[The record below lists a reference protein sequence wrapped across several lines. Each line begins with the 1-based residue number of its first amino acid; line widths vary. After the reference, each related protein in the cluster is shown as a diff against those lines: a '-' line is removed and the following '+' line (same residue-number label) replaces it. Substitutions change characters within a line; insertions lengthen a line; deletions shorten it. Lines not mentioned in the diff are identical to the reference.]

1 MAAAPDKSHTCGYVS
16 IAINLLACL
25 FFVVYPFFVSA
36 CPSGDGVSLPRYI
49 FCTSTTWIPA
59 LYIAIAIT
67 FYILDMNKSLLI
79 DPTRMSK
86 GCISFWRWKLAA
98 LCLNSAAV
106 AYTVLPFWWYLTSA
120 MARYFFISYTDWGF
134 QAFGI
139 VVIVTWSLGSLVAAF
154 GAFVGLCMLIGDVR
168 DALRIVDDE
177 DGAKSPATVELDIV
191 ETSRRGSLDEEESIG
206 FESEQRQLGDARKES
221 MDCCTAGRDVWWDAP
236 GIYDNYQFEKADQV
250 SGQQKLARMSEEP
263 YDKYQ
268 LEKADQVSGQ

>member
-139 VVIVTWSLGSLVAAF
+139 VVIVTWAPVSLFATVA
-154 GAFVGLCMLIGDVR
+154 AFVGLSMLIDNVR
-168 DALRIVDDE
+168 DALGIVDDE
-177 DGAKSPATVELDIV
+177 KKAKSPATLELD
-191 ETSRRGSLDEEESIG
+191 TLGSSRRGSLDEEESIG
-206 FESEQRQLGDARKES
+206 FESERQSGDDGKES
-221 MDCCTAGRDVWWDAP
+221 MDCCTAGREVWWDAP
-236 GIYDNYQFEKADQV
+236 GIYDNC
-250 SGQQKLARMSEEP
+250 
-263 YDKYQ
+263 Q
-268 LEKADQVSGQ
+268 LEKADQVSQQ